1 MSMSNRPALPSF
13 ALCVLAG
20 CSFQASCGSKKL
32 DMKKAQEFVSTKLA
46 EDVGEKPTNVT
57 CPESVKIEKG
67 KTFECTADFG
77 AAKATVVMSQEDDEG
92 FVKVTSVTGILIG
105 KKAEAAIAE
114 RLGKQFNA
122 HFTVDCGAPVRAATA
137 GDSFTC
143 TANDGA
149 GKGGPVTVTVKD
161 ASGNV
166 RFALG
171 SPGDAP
177 AQEPDA
183 EEEPA
188 AEQAPAPQ

>member
-1 MSMSNRPALPSF
+1 MSHRPALSSF

-20 CSFQASCGSKKL
+20 CSFQASCGAKKL
-32 DMKKAQEFVSTKLA
+32 DMKKAKEFVSTKLA
-46 EDVGEKPTNVT
+46 EDVGEKPANVI

-92 FVKVTSVTGILIG
+92 FVKITSVTGILIG

-137 GDSFTC
+137 GDRFTC
-143 TANDGA
+143 SAKDAA

-166 RFALG
+166 RFDLG
-171 SPGDAP
+171 APGGAP
-177 AQEPDA
+177 AQEAAPA
-183 EEEPA
+183 EQPGT
-188 AEQAPAPQ
+188 EQAPAPQ

>member
-1 MSMSNRPALPSF
+1 MSNRSALSSF

-46 EDVGEKPTNVT
+46 EDVGEKPANVT

-67 KTFECTADFG
+67 TTFECTAEFG
-77 AAKATVVMSQEDDEG
+77 ATKATVVMTQEDDEG
-92 FVKVTSVTGILIG
+92 FVKITSVTGILIG

-114 RLGKQFNA
+114 QLGKRFNA

-137 GDSFTC
+137 GDRFTC
-143 TANDGA
+143 SAKDAA

-166 RFALG
+166 RFELG
-171 SPGDAP
+171 GSGDAP
-177 AQEPDA
+177 AG
-183 EEEPA
+183 EPA
-188 AEQAPAPQ
+188 PEQEAAPEQESAPQ